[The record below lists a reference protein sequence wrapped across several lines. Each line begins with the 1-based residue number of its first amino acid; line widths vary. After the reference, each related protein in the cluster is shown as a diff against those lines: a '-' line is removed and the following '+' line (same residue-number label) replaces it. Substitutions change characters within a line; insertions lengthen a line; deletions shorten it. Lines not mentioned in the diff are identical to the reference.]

1 MKTQKKMAICLLVL
15 AIASACVE
23 GDGTVAVL
31 LAPLAIWLLTT
42 KKKVVQ

>member
-15 AIASACVE
+15 GIASAFIE
-23 GDGTVAVL
+23 NDGTAAL
-31 LAPLAIWLLTT
+31 LLVPMALWLFAT

>member
-1 MKTQKKMAICLLVL
+1 MKTQKKMAVMLFALG
-15 AIASACVE
+15 IASTLIE

-31 LAPLAIWLLTT
+31 LVPMAIWLFAT